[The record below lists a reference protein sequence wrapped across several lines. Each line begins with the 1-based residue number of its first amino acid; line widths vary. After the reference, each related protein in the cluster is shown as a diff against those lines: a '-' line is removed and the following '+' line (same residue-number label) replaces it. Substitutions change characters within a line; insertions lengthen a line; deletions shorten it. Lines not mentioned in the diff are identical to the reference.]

1 MIELGKYNKLKVL
14 RKSDL
19 GYMLS
24 DGHDE
29 ILMHFKQAKEELK
42 DNDEVEV
49 FVYSDDKKR
58 PTGTQDEVLVTV
70 DKENFVTV
78 KDVLPGVGVFVG
90 INCPKDILISKDY
103 LPYDEKTWPQKD
115 DVLFVRLKVRKNI
128 LTAKP
133 LNRFEINDLANTN
146 YEEKQKVEGYICK
159 IAEKG
164 VGIITKDISYV
175 YVPFHQLR
183 GEVRLGMPVE
193 VSISKKIENEYY
205 GILNE
210 QKEDLVDV
218 DKKTIMDYL
227 EAHNGI
233 LRLTAKSSS
242 EEIEKVFNMS
252 RKAFKRALG
261 GLYKE
266 RLIDFD
272 EEKTFKV
279 KF

>member
-29 ILMHFKQAKEELK
+29 ILMHFKQAKEEL
-42 DNDEVEV
+42 NDGQEVEV

-58 PTGTQDEVLVTV
+58 PTGTQEDVLVTI
-70 DKENFVTV
+70 DKQNFVTV

-90 INCPKDILISKDY
+90 INCPKDILISKDF
-103 LPYDEKTWPQKD
+103 LPFEEKNWPIVGD
-115 DVLFVRLKVRKNI
+115 TLFVRLKVRKNI

-133 LNRFEINDLANTN
+133 LNRFEINELSNTN
-146 YEEKQKVEGYICK
+146 YEEKEKVEGFICK

-164 VGIITKDISYV
+164 VGIVTKDISYV

-193 VSISKKIENEYY
+193 VSISKKLDNEYY

-210 QKEDLVDV
+210 HKEELIDV

-233 LRLTAKSSS
+233 LRLTAKSSA
-242 EEIEKVFNMS
+242 EDIEKIFNMS

-272 EEKTFKV
+272 DEKTFKV